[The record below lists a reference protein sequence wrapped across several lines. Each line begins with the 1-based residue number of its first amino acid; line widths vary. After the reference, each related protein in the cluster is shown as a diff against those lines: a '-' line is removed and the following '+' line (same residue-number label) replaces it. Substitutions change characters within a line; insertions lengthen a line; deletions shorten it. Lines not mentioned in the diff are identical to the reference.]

1 MTSCSP
7 AGIAVQQLLDEYRQQ
22 LATQRVQAATDDG
35 DAPQLAYFGTWQDP
49 IPREL
54 IVDQVLRPADKIV
67 WQVLR
72 THIGDPRRPVVS
84 PGHEDIARA
93 ANVSR
98 NTVLAALTALRLQGW
113 IVTCAGQV
121 RSEHAT
127 DRGRFRQQTYLL
139 HDRPPTLAER
149 LALGTDYLQFVHD
162 SALHSS
168 RHIRAIAYGLLDH
181 LRAYVLDGT
190 GPFAEQ
196 STPSVYEMSR
206 DNAADQAVAD
216 GRIRQRI
223 EVVEAVASLAGSVP
237 QAGEAADEN
246 DGECGETDEGADETC
261 GEPAEMAPASSEPHP
276 VCAAEEV
283 VNETG
288 RGATLASKRVS
299 FEQRI
304 AEIQRKNTTNPARQN
319 LRTAE
324 TAEKPAFEPCA
335 NFEHGLQSS
344 SSCIKD
350 TTTVHVHTR
359 EDDEP
364 YWLPPDVRALLQ
376 ASELA
381 MIVSSV
387 ETILEGPQAKL
398 RQLVIDEWAGQLR
411 LEAQGLR
418 DPNDPIHR
426 RCSYLRGMALR
437 AARANPG
444 RQGFN
449 LTLVGK
455 AIGDER
461 RRAQSREPE
470 AVPEQIRPTIP
481 ARPQPGSPKL
491 PPKAPA
497 DPGALRHASEMAA
510 HWQQRVEHTESEK
523 APKAVRDSARSNL
536 DFWQTEVL
544 RLSAG
549 TGAMQRAGKAADPEE
564 GRI

>member
-1 MTSCSP
+1 MTRPSP
-7 AGIAVQQLLDEYRQQ
+7 ADSAVQQLLDEYRQQ
-22 LATQRVQAATDDG
+22 LSIKRVQTATG
-35 DAPQLAYFGTWQDP
+35 DAPQLAYFGTWQDAV
-49 IPREL
+49 PRDL
-54 IVDQVLRPADKIV
+54 IVDPILRPADKIV

-72 THIGDPRRPVVS
+72 THIGDPRRPVAS
-84 PGHEDIARA
+84 PGHDDIARA

-98 NTVLAALTALRLQGW
+98 NTVQAALTALRLQGW
-113 IVTCAGQV
+113 IVTFGGQV

-127 DRGRFRQQTYLL
+127 DRGRFRQQTYFL
-139 HDRPPTLAER
+139 HDRPPTLVER
-149 LALGTDYLQFVHD
+149 LALGTDYLRFVND
-162 SALHSS
+162 SAFHPS

-181 LRAYVLDGT
+181 LRAYTLDGT

-196 STPSVYEMSR
+196 LTPSVYEMYR
-206 DNAADQAVAD
+206 DNAADQAVAA

-223 EVVEAVASLAGSVP
+223 ETVEAVASLAVSVP

-246 DGECGETDEGADETC
+246 DGEGEADEGAEETC
-261 GEPAEMAPASSEPHP
+261 GEPAEMVTASPEPHP
-276 VCAAEEV
+276 LCAAEAV
-283 VNETG
+283 VNDAA
-288 RGATLASKRVS
+288 RGATLASKCVS

-304 AEIQRKNTTNPARQN
+304 AEIQHKNTTNPARQN

-324 TAEKPAFEPCA
+324 TAEKPVFEPCA
-335 NFEHGLQSS
+335 KFAHGLQSS

-350 TTTVHVHTR
+350 TTTARAHTR

-418 DPNDPIHR
+418 DPNDPIQR

-470 AVPEQIRPTIP
+470 ATVPEQIRPTIP

-544 RLSAG
+544 RLSA
-549 TGAMQRAGKAADPEE
+549 RATATRRPGEDSE
-564 GRI
+564 GVS